1 METQFL
7 FATCQVG
14 TERILKEEL
23 AQRFPFLRPAFS
35 RPGFLT
41 LKDSRDTPRITP
53 DFELGAVFAR
63 AYGACLGEVV
73 TKETPAAERTK
84 VMAERMRALS
94 QRPVVQLWLRDVAAP
109 GEEGEALEERARESA
124 RIAKELEGL
133 GVSVLSAPPVGQE
146 VFDVIVVE
154 DDSWW
159 LGVHAHTIDHPPSPV
174 VTVHPPEA
182 PSRAYLKVEEAI
194 RWFDLRLREGDVA
207 VELGAA
213 PGGVA
218 YALLSRGLK
227 VTGVD
232 PGEMAPVVKANKRF
246 THRAMSA
253 FDIRESDLP
262 KRVDWLLLDM
272 NTEPELGLRAIDHI
286 YRLNRAPTYG
296 VVLTLKLNTP
306 SFSAR
311 IPELVNRVRNRRG
324 FAQLYAKQLTANRRE
339 ITVVG
344 ITERGLRRT

>member
-41 LKDSRDTPRITP
+41 LKDSRDQANVTP
-53 DFELGAVFAR
+53 DFELGAVFVR

-73 TKETPAAERTK
+73 TKDTAAEGRAK
-84 VMAERMRALS
+84 VMAERIRELS
-94 QRPVVQLWLRDVAAP
+94 QQPHAQLWLRDVAAP
-109 GEEGEALEERARESA
+109 GEEGDAVEERARESA
-124 RIAKELEGL
+124 RIAQELGAH
-133 GVSVLSAPPVGQE
+133 GVTVVSAPAIGQE
-146 VFDVIVVE
+146 IFDIIVVE

-159 LGVHAHTIDHPPSPV
+159 LGVHKHTIDHPPSPV
-174 VTVHPPEA
+174 TPVHPPEA

-194 RWFDLRLREGDVA
+194 RWFDVRFREGDVA
-207 VELGAA
+207 VELGSA
-213 PGGVA
+213 PGGVV
-218 YALLSRGLK
+218 YALLARGLK

-232 PGEMAPVVKANKRF
+232 PGEMAPIVKSNKRF
-246 THRAMSA
+246 THRALSA

-272 NTEPELGLRAIDHI
+272 NTEPELGLRAIDHL

-324 FAQLYAKQLTANRRE
+324 FAALYAKQLTANRRE

-344 ITERGLRRT
+344 LTERGLRRI